1 MSGAG
6 TRVAVVGGGLAG
18 ITAALALAD
27 AGRDVLLLESRP
39 RLGGLTN
46 SFRRSARGDAAA
58 GSSSSTSSSSLSG
71 TSSSSSSSTDL
82 WVDNGQH
89 VFLRCCTA
97 YRALL
102 DRLGTAGDVELQP
115 RLDVPVLRP
124 GRAPARLRRTGLP
137 APLHLGG
144 SLLRYAP
151 LPWADRLRVGPAAL
165 AMKRL
170 DPADPAVDAR
180 PFGQW
185 LAEHGQSPAAV
196 AALWDLVGVATLNL
210 PAAQASLA
218 MAATVFQQGL
228 LGAADAADIG
238 WSTVPLQQLH
248 GDAAARALSAAG
260 AEVRLR
266 TAVRGL
272 EAARGSD
279 GGWLLRTETNGEPGA
294 EQVAGVVLAVPPAA
308 AERLLPE
315 SALDLPAGWAQR
327 LGTSPI
333 VDVHVR
339 YDRRVLDEPFAA
351 GLDTPVQWV
360 FDRTAGHLA
369 HDQLAHGHPSDRHP
383 DRGEEQY
390 LVVSLSAADELVDLP
405 AEQVRERIVPALAEL
420 LPRARG
426 ARVLDSFVTRERHAT
441 FRAAPG
447 SGALRPPAAT
457 ALPGLAVAGAWTA
470 TGWPAT
476 MEGAVRSG
484 SAAADA
490 LLREP
495 SRSSRPFSVPGS
507 RLTSP
512 TALRPTGSAA

>member
-1 MSGAG
+1 MSGANLRG
-6 TRVAVVGGGLAG
+6 TNRRVAVVGGGLAG

-27 AGRDVLLLESRP
+27 AGREVLLLESRP
-39 RLGGLTN
+39 RLGGLTS
-46 SFRRSARGDAAA
+46 SFRRSAPRDAP
-58 GSSSSTSSSSLSG
+58 SPD
-71 TSSSSSSSTDL
+71 DL

-102 DRLGTAGDVELQP
+102 ERLGTAGDVELQP

-137 APLHLGG
+137 APLHLAA

-180 PFGQW
+180 SFGQW

-210 PAAQASLA
+210 PAARASLA

-238 WSTVPLQQLH
+238 WSRVPLQQLH
-248 GDAAARALSAAG
+248 GDAAARALAAAG
-260 AEVRLR
+260 AQVRLR

-272 EAARGSD
+272 EALDGDHGVGDRP
-279 GGWLLRTETNGEPGA
+279 GGWLLRTEAHGEQGV
-294 EQVAGVVLAVPPAA
+294 ERVAAVVLAVPPVA
-308 AERLLPE
+308 AERLLPAG
-315 SALDLPAGWAQR
+315 ALDLPAGWAQQ

-351 GLDTPVQWV
+351 GLDSPVQWV
-360 FDRTAGHLA
+360 FDRTAGHLS
-369 HDQLAHGHPSDRHP
+369 HP
-383 DRGEEQY
+383 GEEQY
-390 LVVSLSAADELVDLP
+390 LVVSLSAADDLVDLP
-405 AEQVRERIVPALAEL
+405 AEQVRERILPALAEL

-457 ALPGLAVAGAWTA
+457 ALSGLAVAGAWTD

-490 LLREP
+490 VLREWSS
-495 SRSSRPFSVPGS
+495 SRSSSVHASVPSS
-507 RLTSP
+507 RPTSP
-512 TALRPTGSAA
+512 TVLRPTGSAA

>member
-1 MSGAG
+1 MSGASG
-6 TRVAVVGGGLAG
+6 RVAVVGGGLAG
-18 ITAALALAD
+18 ITAAVALAD

-39 RLGGLTN
+39 RLGGLTT
-46 SFRRSARGDAAA
+46 SFRRSAPRDRGADGDA
-58 GSSSSTSSSSLSG
+58 GSWSG
-71 TSSSSSSSTDL
+71 ADL

-102 DRLGTAGDVELQP
+102 GRLGTAGDVVLQP

-137 APLHLGG
+137 APLHLAA

-170 DPADPAVDAR
+170 DAADPAVDAQS
-180 PFGQW
+180 FGQW

-238 WSTVPLQQLH
+238 WSRVPLQQLH

-272 EAARGSD
+272 ELLDDLDDPDAPDDPAGDDS
-279 GGWLLRTETNGEPGA
+279 GWLLRTEVNGEPRV
-294 EQVAGVVLAVPPAA
+294 EQVAAVVLAVPPAA

-315 SALDLPAGWAQR
+315 GALDLPAGWAQR
-327 LGTSPI
+327 LGTAPI

-351 GLDTPVQWV
+351 GLDSPVQWV
-360 FDRTAGHLA
+360 FDRTENHLIESRLIESPLIENRPGA
-369 HDQLAHGHPSDRHP
+369 
-383 DRGEEQY
+383 EQY
-390 LVVSLSAADELVDLP
+390 LVVSLSAADDLVDLP
-405 AEQVRERIVPALAEL
+405 AEQVRERILPALAEL

-447 SGALRPPAAT
+447 SGALRPPAAA
-457 ALPGLAVAGAWTA
+457 ALPGLAVAGAWTD

-490 LLREP
+490 LLRQARIPRP
-495 SRSSRPFSVPGS
+495 SSERDSRH
-507 RLTSP
+507 TSP
-512 TALRPTGSAA
+512 PALRPTGSAA